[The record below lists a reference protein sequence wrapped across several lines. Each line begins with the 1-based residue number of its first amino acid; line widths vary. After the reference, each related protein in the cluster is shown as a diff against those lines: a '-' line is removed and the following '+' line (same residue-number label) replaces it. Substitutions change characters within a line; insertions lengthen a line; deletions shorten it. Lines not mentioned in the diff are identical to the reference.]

1 MFVLIQ
7 TEVSMELIIF
17 SLFLGIAL
25 AMDACAV
32 SMANGLNQPCM
43 KLRKILFISCMF
55 GFFQGAMPLIGYFL
69 GHALLD
75 VISPFIPWI
84 ALAILS
90 FLGVRM
96 IIEALKDEAC
106 EDRKALTLSVIFIQA
121 FATSIDAL
129 STGFAIADYTPMNAI
144 ICASIVMVVTAIIC
158 VFAVYVGKK
167 FGTKFGSK
175 AEIMGGIILIAIG
188 LEIFITGLFF

>member
-1 MFVLIQ
+1 
-7 TEVSMELIIF
+7 MELYIF

-43 KLRKILFISCMF
+43 KLRKVLFIACMF

-69 GHALLD
+69 GHALLSL
-75 VISPFIPWI
+75 IEPFIPWI
-84 ALAILS
+84 ALVILT

-96 IIEALKDEAC
+96 IIEAMKNEEC
-106 EDRKALTLSVIFIQA
+106 ENRKALTFSVILIQA
-121 FATSIDAL
+121 IATSIDAL
-129 STGFAIADYTPMNAI
+129 STGFAIANYSPLDAV

-158 VFAVYVGKK
+158 IFAVYIGKK

-175 AEIMGGIILIAIG
+175 AEIIGGIILIAIG
-188 LEIFITGLFF
+188 LEIFITGVFF

>member
-1 MFVLIQ
+1 MDLY
-7 TEVSMELIIF
+7 IF
-17 SLFLGIAL
+17 SLFLGFAL

-43 KLRKILFISCMF
+43 KLRKVLFIACMF

-69 GHALLD
+69 GHALLS
-75 VISPFIPWI
+75 IIKPFIPWI

-96 IIEALKDEAC
+96 IIEATKKEEC
-106 EDRKALTLSVIFIQA
+106 EERKALTFSVILIQA

-129 STGFAIADYTPMNAI
+129 STGFAIADYTPLNAV

-158 VFAVYVGKK
+158 ICAVYIGKK

-175 AEIMGGIILIAIG
+175 AEIIGGIILIAIG
-188 LEIFITGLFF
+188 LEICITGVFF